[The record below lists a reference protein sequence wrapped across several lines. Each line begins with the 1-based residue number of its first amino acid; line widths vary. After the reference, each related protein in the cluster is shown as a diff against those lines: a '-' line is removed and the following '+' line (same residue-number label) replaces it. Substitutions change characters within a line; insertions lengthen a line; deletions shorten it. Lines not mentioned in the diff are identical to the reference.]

1 MRNLKRNNIKDMNAL
16 EQRTQRALIVF
27 CAIAK
32 TNNEQYT
39 NFLGMFKHSEKQK
52 FNDLIRASESFVKT
66 IYANLDPESL
76 KAVEDME
83 TYLHDFIF
91 TLVEGKEFITKE

>member
-1 MRNLKRNNIKDMNAL
+1 MNHSNEL
-16 EQRTQRALIVF
+16 QERTQRALIVF

-32 TNNEQYT
+32 VNNEQYT
-39 NFLGMFKHSEKQK
+39 NFLGMFKHAEKQK

-66 IYANLDPESL
+66 INANLDEQSL

-83 TYLHDFIF
+83 GYKLINQYYYH
-91 TLVEGKEFITKE
+91 LM

>member
-1 MRNLKRNNIKDMNAL
+1 MNHSNEL
-16 EQRTQRALIVF
+16 QERTQRALITF

-32 TNNEQYT
+32 VNNEQYT
-39 NFLGMFKHSEKQK
+39 NFLGMFKHTEKQK

-66 IYANLDPESL
+66 INANLDEQSL

-83 TYLHDFIF
+83 EYLHQMIF
-91 TLVEGKEFITKE
+91 DLIEGKEFVTKN

>member
-1 MRNLKRNNIKDMNAL
+1 MKTNHSNELQ
-16 EQRTQRALIVF
+16 ERTQRALIVF

-32 TNNEQYT
+32 VNNEQYT
-39 NFLGMFKHSEKQK
+39 NFLGMFKHTEKQK

-66 IYANLDPESL
+66 INANLDEQSL

-83 TYLHDFIF
+83 NYMHDFIF
-91 TLVEGKEFITKE
+91 SLVEGKEFVTKN